1 MQQGVLRQRAPVSV
15 KIRYLD
21 GRRLKRAV
29 LAGIDRL
36 EERREQLNNINVY
49 PVPDADTGTN
59 MALTMRSVADE
70 LRHHFHRSI
79 EKVCHAMAESA
90 ILGSQGN
97 SGAILAQFIK
107 GLADGLGGKATATT
121 EDFAAA
127 VYRARRAAYEALSK
141 PHEGTILTVM
151 KDWADHITSQQK
163 KCDDFAVLLRSAL
176 ARARESLSHTPEQ
189 LAVLKEHGVVDAGAL
204 GFIHLLE
211 GITDYMEAGSL
222 RAPEPGDMEDLGGGH
237 DHFVFAHAPVDVT
250 SRFCTEC
257 VVRTEKDVSHEAVE
271 ADLEPLG
278 ESLVVVSGEGLLKVH
293 IHTNRPA
300 GLFEVMGRYGTILKK
315 KTEDMQAQHDSA
327 VVDTAKVA
335 IIADSACDLP
345 MEYLRKNFISIVPLK
360 VMFGDEVFLDKM
372 EMTPSEFMR
381 KCEVSP
387 HHPKTS
393 QPAAKDYLRA
403 YEEASRRAEAIV
415 VVSLSGGVSGTYQA
429 ALTAANQFDRAPVHV
444 VDSATVS
451 VAQGLLVREARRM
464 ALEGMA
470 ANAIADR
477 LRDLRKRA
485 RLFIALKNLDFIRRG
500 GRVGFSKSLIARL
513 LNIKPIIAFNDEG
526 KTYSPGSAFGS
537 RGVHRKII
545 GLAREE
551 WSRYQNY
558 RIAVAH
564 MAAPHVAEYYVK
576 AIKTQAGLEDV
587 PVIEA
592 TPVLGSHSGPGAAAI
607 AVLGLD

>member
-1 MQQGVLRQRAPVSV
+1 MQQGALRQRAPASV

-29 LAGIDRL
+29 LAGIERL

-59 MALTMRSVADE
+59 MSLTMRSVADE

-107 GLADGLGGKATATT
+107 GLADGLAGKARATT
-121 EDFAAA
+121 EDFAGA
-127 VYRARRAAYEALSK
+127 VCRAKRAAYAALSK
-141 PHEGTILTVM
+141 PREGTILTVM
-151 KDWADHITSQQK
+151 KDWADHISLQYAK
-163 KCDDFAVLLRSAL
+163 SEDFAILLRSAL
-176 ARARESLSHTPEQ
+176 VRAKESLARTPEK

-211 GITDYMEAGSL
+211 GITDYVEAGSL
-222 RAPEPGDMEDLGGGH
+222 RAPEPEDLEDLAGGH

-250 SRFCTEC
+250 FRFCTEC
-257 VVRTEKDVSHEAVE
+257 VVRTKAEVSQEAIE
-271 ADLEPLG
+271 AALESRG
-278 ESLVVVSGEGLLKVH
+278 DSLVVVSGEGLLKVH
-293 IHTNRPA
+293 IHTNEPA
-300 GLFEVMGRYGTILKK
+300 ALFEIMGGYGDILKK
-315 KTEDMQAQHDSA
+315 KTEDMQAQHESA

-335 IIADSACDLP
+335 IVADSACDLP

-372 EMTPSEFMR
+372 EITPSEFMR

-393 QPAAKDYLRA
+393 QPAVKDYLRA
-403 YEEASRRAEAIV
+403 YEEAARRAEAIV

-429 ALTAANQFDRAPVHV
+429 ASTAAAQFDRVPVHV

-464 ALEGMA
+464 ALQGMSA
-470 ANAIADR
+470 EAVAER
-477 LRDLRKRA
+477 LEILRQRA
-485 RLFIALKNLDFIRRG
+485 RLFISLRNLDFVHRG
-500 GRVGFSKSLIARL
+500 GRVGFGKSLLARM
-513 LNIKPIIAFNDEG
+513 LNIKPIIAFGRDG
-526 KTYSPGSAFGS
+526 KAYSPGSAFGS
-537 RGVHRKII
+537 RGVHRKIV
-545 GLAREE
+545 GLARQA
-551 WSRYQNY
+551 WSQYKTY
-558 RIAVAH
+558 RVAVAH
-564 MAAPHVAEYYVK
+564 MAAPRVAEYYVR
-576 AIKTQAGLEDV
+576 AIRDLTGLEDV